1 MPTYRKGDMWSVY
14 EDADLFLITTNS
26 AVTKEGVLVMGRGI
40 ALQANQ
46 RFPGLSRALG
56 QQILKTCGSL
66 GTYGVLISS
75 RWPEAKLGAF
85 QVKTD
90 PHQSASLGLIQKS
103 TTALCAWCKE
113 HPQASVHLNF
123 PGIGYGGLL
132 REEVLPIV
140 EQLPETVCIWEG
152 GGSGSKFQVSGSGGG
167 VSGSKFQVS
176 SSEEE
181 VPSPEVGAQSSTAE
195 LPPGTKK
202 TEHKVK
208 WIPDHK
214 DGAALAQSA
223 QAFFEACETSEDS
236 MSQVDWEWHIFA
248 CAFYRG
254 ARWMYERITAETQ
267 PLMAQWDRGQKG
279 VWVQGEAIFLP
290 GVEDSSTACDQ
301 YRQMVAKAVVAVET
315 GVYTDGIRLCL
326 LQKQRQAAWQRENP
340 PREASSHE

>member
-26 AVTKEGVLVMGRGI
+26 AVSRDGTLIMGRGI
-40 ALQANQ
+40 ALEAKQ

-66 GTYGVLISS
+66 GSYGLLISS

-132 REEVLPIV
+132 REKVLPIV
-140 EQLPETVCIWEG
+140 EQLPETVCIWE
-152 GGSGSKFQVSGSGGG
+152 GG

-181 VPSPEVGAQSSTAE
+181 VPSPEVGVQSSTAE

-208 WIPDHK
+208 WIPDSR
-214 DGAALAQSA
+214 DAEAMAQSA
-223 QAFFEACETSEDS
+223 QAFFALPEIPMKEVERPA
-236 MSQVDWEWHIFA
+236 HIFA

-254 ARWMYERITAETQ
+254 AGWMYRRILEQ
-267 PLMAQWDRGQKG
+267 LPQGEEMGQKG
-279 VWVQGEAIFLP
+279 LWVQGAAVFLP
-290 GVEDSSTACDQ
+290 GVEDEAQ
-301 YRQMVAKAVVAVET
+301 AYQVYAQNLMAGKVAMQR
-315 GVYTDGIRLCL
+315 GIYADALRLL
-326 LQKQRQAAWQRENP
+326 LAQKQLEAVCQRGTKNQETT
-340 PREASSHE
+340 

>member
-46 RFPGLSRALG
+46 RFPGLARALG

-85 QVKTD
+85 QVKID
-90 PHQSASLGLIQKS
+90 PKQSASLALIQKS

-140 EQLPETVCIWEG
+140 EQLPETVCVWEEEV
-152 GGSGSKFQVSGSGGG
+152 SSFKFRVSSSEGE

-202 TEHKVK
+202 AEHKVK

-223 QAFFEACETSEDS
+223 QAFFEACETSE
-236 MSQVDWEWHIFA
+236 
-248 CAFYRG
+248 
-254 ARWMYERITAETQ
+254 
-267 PLMAQWDRGQKG
+267 G
-279 VWVQGEAIFLP
+279 V
-290 GVEDSSTACDQ
+290 
-301 YRQMVAKAVVAVET
+301 
-315 GVYTDGIRLCL
+315 
-326 LQKQRQAAWQRENP
+326 
-340 PREASSHE
+340 